1 MKKVI
6 GKEKTCAKKPRKKR
20 WSKDDTELFLLSLPT
35 LLWFLIFSYLP
46 MFGVIIAFKVYKLS
60 PGGHGFIYNLLH
72 SEWAGIG
79 NFKYFFTS
87 NSFTMLLRNTILYNI
102 AFIIIS
108 ASVAVGGALMLSNMR
123 NKRGSKVYQTM
134 MFLPYFMSWV
144 VISYFV
150 YALLTPERGYIN
162 GIITALGG
170 ERIMWYQESKYWPF
184 ILVFLNTWKGMGYGM
199 VLYLASITGIDPSL
213 YEAAVMDGAT
223 KSQQARH
230 ITLPAIKPV
239 FIMMLILDCGKIF
252 NSDFGLFYQVT
263 GQLPASLYTW
273 LIFIPM
279 VFNGGMLASYVVV
292 NNILK
297 LNNSIW
303 ALILPLACSAFSVT
317 ICRTFFRTTVPDS
330 IIESAKIDGAG
341 QFRIWS
347 QIVLPISK
355 PVMATIGMFAA
366 FGYWNDWFQAS
377 LYIQDPKLQTLQSL
391 LNQMQKNIE
400 YIANN
405 PYGGLSMQEYKLNM
419 PTESVRMAIAI
430 VIIVPIACTYP
441 FFQKYF
447 ISGLTIGSVKE

>member
-1 MKKVI
+1 MAKQDKSGQSLNQI
-6 GKEKTCAKKPRKKR
+6 KT
-20 WSKDDTELFLLSLPT
+20 STNIVFNIV
-35 LLWFLIFSYLP
+35 FLILAVMCVIPLLFVFSISITDEEAIRQNGYQLVP
-46 MFGVIIAFKVYKLS
+46 QALSNAAYEFLWNERLTILRAAFMSVLVTIVGTIISIALNTSMGYVVS
-60 PGGHGFIYNLLH
+60 RR
-72 SEWAGIG
+72 
-79 NFKYFFTS
+79 NFK
-87 NSFTMLLRNTILYNI
+87 L
-102 AFIIIS
+102 
-108 ASVAVGGALMLSNMR
+108 
-123 NKRGSKVYQTM
+123 KK
-134 MFLPYFMSWV
+134 
-144 VISYFV
+144 
-150 YALLTPERGYIN
+150 
-162 GIITALGG
+162 
-170 ERIMWYQESKYWPF
+170 
-184 ILVFLNTWKGMGYGM
+184 
-199 VLYLASITGIDPSL
+199 
-213 YEAAVMDGAT
+213 
-223 KSQQARH
+223 
-230 ITLPAIKPV
+230 
-239 FIMMLILDCGKIF
+239 
-252 NSDFGLFYQVT
+252 
-263 GQLPASLYTW
+263 LYTW

-292 NNILK
+292 SNILG

-303 ALILPLACSAFSVT
+303 ALILPLACSLFSVT

-377 LYIQDPKLQTLQSL
+377 LYIQDTKLQTLQSL

-405 PYGGLSMQEYKLNM
+405 PYGGLSMQEYKLSM

-447 ISGLTIGSVKE
+447 IAGLTIGSVKE

>member
-1 MKKVI
+1 VSKKDKS
-6 GKEKTCAKKPRKKR
+6 GQ
-20 WSKDDTELFLLSLPT
+20 SLNQIKAST
-35 LLWFLIFSYLP
+35 
-46 MFGVIIAFKVYKLS
+46 
-60 PGGHGFIYNLLH
+60 
-72 SEWAGIG
+72 
-79 NFKYFFTS
+79 NFVF
-87 NSFTMLLRNTILYNI
+87 N
-102 AFIIIS
+102 
-108 ASVAVGGALMLSNMR
+108 
-123 NKRGSKVYQTM
+123 
-134 MFLPYFMSWV
+134 
-144 VISYFV
+144 
-150 YALLTPERGYIN
+150 
-162 GIITALGG
+162 
-170 ERIMWYQESKYWPF
+170 
-184 ILVFLNTWKGMGYGM
+184 LVFLILAVMCVIPLLFVFSISITDEEVLRINGYQLVPQVVSASAYEFLWNERLTILRAAFMSMLVTVVGTMLSIALNTSMGY
-199 VLYLASITGIDPSL
+199 VVSRRNFKL
-213 YEAAVMDGAT
+213 
-223 KSQQARH
+223 K
-230 ITLPAIKPV
+230 
-239 FIMMLILDCGKIF
+239 KI
-252 NSDFGLFYQVT
+252 
-263 GQLPASLYTW
+263 YTW
-273 LIFIPM
+273 MLFIPM

-297 LNNSIW
+297 LNNNIW

-377 LYIQDPKLQTLQSL
+377 LYIQDTKKQTLQSL

-405 PYGGLSMQEYKLNM
+405 PYGGLSLQEYKLGM

-447 ISGLTIGSVKE
+447 ISGLTVGSVKE

>member
-1 MKKVI
+1 MSKKDKS
-6 GKEKTCAKKPRKKR
+6 GQ
-20 WSKDDTELFLLSLPT
+20 SLNQIKAST
-35 LLWFLIFSYLP
+35 
-46 MFGVIIAFKVYKLS
+46 
-60 PGGHGFIYNLLH
+60 
-72 SEWAGIG
+72 
-79 NFKYFFTS
+79 NFVF
-87 NSFTMLLRNTILYNI
+87 N
-102 AFIIIS
+102 
-108 ASVAVGGALMLSNMR
+108 
-123 NKRGSKVYQTM
+123 
-134 MFLPYFMSWV
+134 
-144 VISYFV
+144 
-150 YALLTPERGYIN
+150 
-162 GIITALGG
+162 
-170 ERIMWYQESKYWPF
+170 
-184 ILVFLNTWKGMGYGM
+184 LVFLILAVMCVIPLLFVFSISITDEEVLRINGYQLVPQVVSASAYEFLWNERLTILRAAFMSMLVTVVGTMLSIALNTSMGY
-199 VLYLASITGIDPSL
+199 VVSRRNFKL
-213 YEAAVMDGAT
+213 
-223 KSQQARH
+223 K
-230 ITLPAIKPV
+230 
-239 FIMMLILDCGKIF
+239 KI
-252 NSDFGLFYQVT
+252 
-263 GQLPASLYTW
+263 YTW
-273 LIFIPM
+273 MLFIPM

-297 LNNSIW
+297 LNNNIW

-377 LYIQDPKLQTLQSL
+377 LYIQDKNLQTLQSL
-391 LNQMQKNIE
+391 LNNIQKNIE

-405 PYGGLSMQEYKLNM
+405 PYGGLSLQQYKSSM

>member
-1 MKKVI
+1 MAKQEESGQSLNQIKKSTNIVFNIIFLVLAVMCVI
-6 GKEKTCAKKPRKKR
+6 PLLFVF
-20 WSKDDTELFLLSLPT
+20 SISITEEEALRTNGYQLIPSVFSGSAYKFL
-35 LLWFLIFSYLP
+35 WNERGMI
-46 MFGVIIAFKVYKLS
+46 
-60 PGGHGFIYNLLH
+60 
-72 SEWAGIG
+72 
-79 NFKYFFTS
+79 
-87 NSFTMLLRNTILYNI
+87 LR
-102 AFIIIS
+102 A
-108 ASVAVGGALMLSNMR
+108 A
-123 NKRGSKVYQTM
+123 
-134 MFLPYFMSWV
+134 FMS
-144 VISYFV
+144 
-150 YALLTPERGYIN
+150 
-162 GIITALGG
+162 
-170 ERIMWYQESKYWPF
+170 
-184 ILVFLNTWKGMGYGM
+184 ILVTIVGTLIAIALDTSMGY
-199 VLYLASITGIDPSL
+199 VVSRRNFRL
-213 YEAAVMDGAT
+213 
-223 KSQQARH
+223 K
-230 ITLPAIKPV
+230 K
-239 FIMMLILDCGKIF
+239 
-252 NSDFGLFYQVT
+252 
-263 GQLPASLYTW
+263 LYTW

-292 NNILK
+292 NNILG

-377 LYIQDPKLQTLQSL
+377 LYIQDKNLQTLQSL
-391 LNQMQKNIE
+391 LNNIQKNIE

-405 PYGGLSMQEYKLNM
+405 PYGGLSLQQYKSSM